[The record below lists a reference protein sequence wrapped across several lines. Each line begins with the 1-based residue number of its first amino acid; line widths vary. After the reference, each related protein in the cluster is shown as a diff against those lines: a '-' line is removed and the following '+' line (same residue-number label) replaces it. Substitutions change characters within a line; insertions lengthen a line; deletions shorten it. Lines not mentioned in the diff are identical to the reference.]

1 MNNDLKEKIAYIE
14 NHDILKDDRFFL
26 MTDALASFFFQ
37 EYEKGE
43 SPWSLID
50 GNITDKSH
58 FTDWIENLRENKQI
72 RNDDVT
78 LIILQIR
85 ED

>member
-1 MNNDLKEKIAYIE
+1 V
-14 NHDILKDDRFFL
+14 
-26 MTDALASFFFQ
+26 Q

-43 SPWSLID
+43 KPWSLID
-50 GNITDKSH
+50 DNITDKSR